1 MCIGSW
7 MSAATFTNS
16 STAFDWPTKTH
27 WVDLIMPDFYQQGL
41 AVLPQAI
48 PADLCQALLSEV
60 QQRSDLTA
68 AGVGRAGQLHQNS
81 DIRRDHTVWLDGS
94 TAPQQAY
101 LALMLQLQQQMN
113 RQCFLGLTHH
123 ECHFALYRRGD
134 FYQTH
139 LDAFRGRSNRVL
151 TTVLYLNDVQSG
163 GELVIYDENEVE
175 LTRVLPQAGLLVTF
189 ESERFPHQV
198 LPAEFERFSIA
209 GWFRKD

>member
-1 MCIGSW
+1 MPEIVTTLPTSDNQ
-7 MSAATFTNS
+7 SN
-16 STAFDWPTKTH
+16 WPTKTN
-27 WVDLIMPDFYQQGL
+27 WVDLIMPDFYQHGL
-41 AVLPQAI
+41 AILPQAI
-48 PADLCQALLSEV
+48 PAELCQALLAEV
-60 QQRSDLTA
+60 QHTSLSA
-68 AGVGRAGQLHQNS
+68 AGVGRAGQLHQNN
-81 DIRRDHTVWLDGS
+81 DIRRDHTAWLDGS
-94 TAPQQAY
+94 TQAQQDY

-123 ECHFALYRRGD
+123 ECHYARYQQGD
-134 FYQTH
+134 FYKTH

-151 TTVLYLNDVQSG
+151 TTVLYLNDVPSG

-175 LTRVLPQAGLLVTF
+175 LTRVLPQAGLLVMF